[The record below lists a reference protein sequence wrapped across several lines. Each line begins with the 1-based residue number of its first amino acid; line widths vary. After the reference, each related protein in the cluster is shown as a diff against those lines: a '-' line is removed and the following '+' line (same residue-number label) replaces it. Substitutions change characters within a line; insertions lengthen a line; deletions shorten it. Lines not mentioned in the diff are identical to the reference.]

1 MAAVDCLVIS
11 SIIGRRKNTVEIEK
25 ERKKEKR
32 KREKERD
39 IREPEHNF
47 DYVAARLLY
56 CFELNVPQS
65 VGRRKKEIEKEIE
78 RGKERER

>member
-25 ERKKEKR
+25 ERKR
-32 KREKERD
+32 ERD

>member
-11 SIIGRRKNTVEIEK
+11 SIIGRGKNTVEIERERKK
-25 ERKKEKR
+25 ERKKK
-32 KREKERD
+32 D

>member
-1 MAAVDCLVIS
+1 MAAVDCLAIS
-11 SIIGRRKNTVEIEK
+11 SIIGRRKNMVEIEK
-25 ERKKEKR
+25 ERK
-32 KREKERD
+32 KERD

>member
-25 ERKKEKR
+25 ERKKEIK
-32 KREKERD
+32 KKERD
-39 IREPEHNF
+39 IREPERNF

>member
-25 ERKKEKR
+25 ERKK
-32 KREKERD
+32 KERD